1 MLSSHKLRNK
11 FIKIKNQLN
20 ELGFNGEQV
29 LEFIEKEGYDEFLF
43 LANNIEF
50 EKDEEI
56 LLIIAD
62 FVHLVIEKKEENYT
76 LKIE

>member
-1 MLSSHKLRNK
+1 MSYLKKNK

-20 ELGFNGEQV
+20 ELGFNGKQV

-43 LANNIEF
+43 LASNIEF

-62 FVHLVIEKKEENYT
+62 FIHLVIEKKEENYT

>member
-1 MLSSHKLRNK
+1 MSYLKKNK
-11 FIKIKNQLN
+11 FIKLKENLN
-20 ELGFNGEQV
+20 NLGFDGQKI

-43 LANNIEF
+43 LANNIEI

-62 FVHLVIEKKEENYT
+62 FVHLVIEKNNEDY
-76 LKIE
+76 I

>member
-1 MLSSHKLRNK
+1 MSYLKKNK

>member
-1 MLSSHKLRNK
+1 MSYLKKNK

-43 LANNIEF
+43 LSNNIEF

>member
-1 MLSSHKLRNK
+1 MSYLKKNK

-29 LEFIEKEGYDEFLF
+29 LEFVEKEGYDEFLF
-43 LANNIEF
+43 LASNIEF

>member
-1 MLSSHKLRNK
+1 MSYLKKNK

-20 ELGFNGEQV
+20 ELGFNWEQV

>member
-1 MLSSHKLRNK
+1 MSYLKKNK

-29 LEFIEKEGYDEFLF
+29 LEFIKKEGYDEFLF

>member
-1 MLSSHKLRNK
+1 MSYLKKNK
-11 FIKIKNQLN
+11 FIKIKEKLN
-20 ELGFNGEQV
+20 ELEFDGKQI

-43 LANNIEF
+43 LASNIEI
-50 EKDEEI
+50 EKDEEV

-62 FVHLVIEKKEENYT
+62 FVHLVIEKENENYT

>member
-1 MLSSHKLRNK
+1 MSYLKKNK

-62 FVHLVIEKKEENYT
+62 FVHLVIEKKKRIT
-76 LKIE
+76 H

>member
-1 MLSSHKLRNK
+1 MSYLKKNK

-62 FVHLVIEKKEENYT
+62 FVHLVIEKKKENYT

>member
-1 MLSSHKLRNK
+1 MSYLKKNK
-11 FIKIKNQLN
+11 FIKIKTQLN

>member
-1 MLSSHKLRNK
+1 MSYLKKNK
-11 FIKIKNQLN
+11 FIKLKENLN
-20 ELGFNGEQV
+20 NLGFDGQKI

-43 LANNIEF
+43 LANNIEI
-50 EKDEEI
+50 EKDKEI

-62 FVHLVIEKKEENYT
+62 FVHLVIEKNNEDYI

>member
-1 MLSSHKLRNK
+1 MSYLKKNK

-50 EKDEEI
+50 EKDAEI

-62 FVHLVIEKKEENYT
+62 FVHLVNRVILIKYR
-76 LKIE
+76 

>member
-1 MLSSHKLRNK
+1 MSYLKKNK

-43 LANNIEF
+43 LASNIEF

-56 LLIIAD
+56 LL
-62 FVHLVIEKKEENYT
+62 
-76 LKIE
+76 KIE

>member
-1 MLSSHKLRNK
+1 MWE
-11 FIKIKNQLN
+11 IKNQLN

-50 EKDEEI
+50 T
-56 LLIIAD
+56 AD
-62 FVHLVIEKKEENYT
+62 GKQY
-76 LKIE
+76 

>member
-1 MLSSHKLRNK
+1 MSYLKKNK
-11 FIKIKNQLN
+11 FIKIKEKLN
-20 ELGFNGEQV
+20 DLEFDGQQI

-43 LANNIEF
+43 LASNIEI
-50 EKDEEI
+50 EKDEEV

-62 FVHLVIEKKEENYT
+62 FVHLVIEKENENYT

>member
-1 MLSSHKLRNK
+1 MSYLKKNK
-11 FIKIKNQLN
+11 FIKIKTQLN

-29 LEFIEKEGYDEFLF
+29 LEFVEKEGYDEFLF
-43 LANNIEF
+43 LASNIEF